1 MRARRWLAAYGLS
14 ISFGQ
19 FALMFMAIAQGMPTG
34 LAALLHQAQVFFTVL
49 MAAWWLGEPVRRHQA
64 LGMALA
70 ALGLGLIG
78 AGQYRGA
85 LPMSALALVLAS
97 ALSWAAGNLVVKRM
111 ARFGPVN
118 ALALV
123 GWGNVPSLLAFA
135 PSALALDGLPGVWQQ
150 VRGLNA
156 AGWSA
161 LLARHPAGRVT
172 PLALLAPA
180 IALLVAWAVLGEQLN
195 AWQAGGIAL
204 VAAALLLH
212 VFGPPLA
219 QRLARVW
226 ARGRA

>member
-1 MRARRWLAAYGLS
+1 
-14 ISFGQ
+14 
-19 FALMFMAIAQGMPTG
+19 MFMAIARGMPTG

-64 LGMALA
+64 LSMGLA
-70 ALGLGLIG
+70 ALGLGLGLIG

-111 ARFGPVN
+111 ARFGPV
-118 ALALV
+118 APLALV
-123 GWGNVPSLLAFA
+123 GWGNVSSLLAFA
-135 PSALALDGLPGVWQQ
+135 LSALALHGPQGVWRQ
-150 VRGLNA
+150 VSGLNA
-156 AGWSA
+156 AGWISVLYLAWIAGLLGYAGWSA